1 MILADKIINER
12 KRSRK
17 IEPFGG
23 IYWCTVTAVYLGWS
37 FWSGR
42 WDFTWIIWPVAG
54 VLFAALSALLKVIIK
69 GN

>member
-37 FWSGR
+37 FWSSR